1 MSDAIDQLFDVV
13 VIGAGFGGL
22 CAAAKLREAGIDNFV
37 VLEKADE
44 VGGTWRENTYPG
56 AACDVMSLMYS
67 YSFAPNP
74 AWTRGYARQP
84 EILDYLRTFADDR
97 DLRRS
102 IVFGADVVSQRFD
115 DDTDTWTL
123 RTARGDTFVSRTVIA
138 GTGPLHIPS
147 IPELPGLE
155 RFAGTTFHSSQWD
168 HDFDLTGKRVAVIG
182 TGASAVQFVP
192 EVARRAGHLA
202 VFQRTPNWVLPK
214 LDRSIT
220 GLERAAY
227 LAVPGLR
234 RLVRAG
240 IYFSHEAATAAFLD
254 PKYMPIMR
262 RIAQWHLE
270 RQVPDP
276 RLRAR
281 LQPHYEMGCKR
292 IVMDNGYYPALGRDN
307 VDLVTESIREV
318 TEDAIITDDGV
329 RHQVDAII
337 YGTGFKV
344 TDKAQDMDLV
354 ARDKR
359 TIQQLWADGPEAYL
373 GIAANGVPNYF
384 LLVGPNTGVGNQS
397 IVFIIEAQVRYIV
410 QLLVAL
416 RDRECTRV
424 EPKAHVQ
431 AQFNR
436 ELQRKSAGT
445 VWTAGGCR
453 SWYLDDKG
461 VNRAIWPDTTLAYW
475 RRTRTANLSDFE
487 FTRISDREEDEDYAG
502 PAVLIDAEGGRHE
515 VRVHVLAVYEPVENT
530 IRWYGRVAPSP
541 ELRAL
546 HVRNNLPIQLQIG
559 DNEPVDGVLV
569 DADPWGGS
577 RIHGRGAYPY
587 PPVLDAELAELFA
600 VTDIASRGGGSDA

>member
-1 MSDAIDQLFDVV
+1 MNNPIGQVFDVI

-22 CAAAKLREAGIDNFV
+22 CAAAKLREAGIDDFI

-44 VGGTWRENTYPG
+44 VGGTWRANTYPG
-56 AACDVMSLMYS
+56 AACDVMSLVYS
-67 YSFAPNP
+67 FSFAPNP

-97 DLRRS
+97 DLLRS
-102 IVFGADVVSQRFD
+102 IVFGAEVVSQAFD
-115 DDTDTWTL
+115 DDTDTWSV
-123 RTARGDTFVSRTVIA
+123 RTAAGQTFVARSVIA
-138 GTGPLHIPS
+138 GTGPLHIPN
-147 IPELPGLE
+147 IPQLPGIE
-155 RFAGTTFHSSQWD
+155 RFGGTVFHSAQWN
-168 HDFDLTGKRVAVIG
+168 HDFDLTGKCVAVIG

-192 EVARRAGHLA
+192 EVAQRARHLA

-214 LDRSIT
+214 FDRSISA
-220 GLERAAY
+220 LERMAY
-227 LAVPGLR
+227 LTVPGLR

-240 IYFSHEAATAAFLD
+240 IYLSHEAATAAFLN

-262 RIAQWHLE
+262 RLAQWHLD

-276 RLRAR
+276 HLRVR
-281 LQPHYEMGCKR
+281 LQPRYEMGCKR
-292 IVMDNGYYPALGRDN
+292 IVMDNAYYPALQRDN
-307 VDLVTESIREV
+307 VDLVTDSIQEV
-318 TEDAIITDDGV
+318 DEDAIITTDGA
-329 RHQVDAII
+329 RYPVDAIV

-344 TDKAQDMDLV
+344 TDKTEDMNLV
-354 ARDKR
+354 GRDKR
-359 TIQQLWADGPEAYL
+359 TIQQVWAEGAEAYL
-373 GIAANGVPNYF
+373 GIAANGMPNYF
-384 LLVGPNTGVGNQS
+384 MLVGPNTGLGNQS

-416 RDRECTRV
+416 KQRECTRV

-445 VWTAGGCR
+445 VWTAGGCS

-461 VNRAIWPDTTLAYW
+461 VNRAIWPDTSLAYW
-475 RRTRTANLSDFE
+475 RRTRTADLSDFE
-487 FTRISDREEDEDYAG
+487 FTRLSDREEDEDYSG
-502 PAVLIDAEGGRHE
+502 PAALIDADGNRHE
-515 VRVHVLAVYEPVENT
+515 VHVHVLAVYEPLENT
-530 IRWYGRVAPSP
+530 IGWYGRVAPSL

-546 HVRNNLPIQLQIG
+546 HVRNNLPVLLQIG

-587 PPVLDAELAELFA
+587 PPVLDAELEQLFA
-600 VTDIASRGGGSDA
+600 VTDISPRGGSDA